1 MPGADAVGFPLV
13 VPVAPVVVLVV
24 DAVPHA
30 AASKAMAASAA
41 TPPEALL
48 LLLEVFNIH
57 ALPLVRHWLV
67 ARQMCE
73 PIGGGD
79 AGAWYCML
87 SFRSLRQ
94 RRLEATD

>member
-1 MPGADAVGFPLV
+1 
-13 VPVAPVVVLVV
+13 
-24 DAVPHA
+24 VPHA

-48 LLLEVFNIH
+48 LLPEVFNIR
-57 ALPLVRHWLV
+57 ALPLVRPWLA

-79 AGAWYCML
+79 AGAWYCMFVI
-87 SFRSLRQ
+87 SVAQAAPARSD
-94 RRLEATD
+94 RLMTIR